1 MRAIAERETP
11 ITPVRREAIRPPKFS
26 DKFSMLDWELE
37 PLPAISLYPLP
48 RRIALVED
56 VDLHVSDLECNP
68 RAVSWPTEDEVARVT
83 MEAPLICQ
91 IFNWSEVVT
100 WQGVRV
106 SEFLDYAGLKVAEG
120 DHVAF
125 FSRDGTYFEGMPAEM
140 ARDPRTLL
148 ATHINGEPLLH
159 ELGGPLRLVVPFL
172 QGYKSVK
179 WVGSIKVTKHDPV
192 GIKRLLGQSKTG
204 HLGLAWRQSYDIEV
218 APGADKTPV

>member
-1 MRAIAERETP
+1 VRATLEPSEIIPTK
-11 ITPVRREAIRPPKFS
+11 REAIRPPKFA
-26 DKFSMLDWELE
+26 DKFSLLDWDSM

-56 VDLHVSDLECNP
+56 LDLDVSDLDCQP
-68 RAVSWPTEDEVARVT
+68 RRISWPTVAEVPVVE

-91 IFNWSEVVT
+91 IFNWSEVVV

-106 SEFLDYAGLKVAEG
+106 ADFLDYAGLKCADD

-125 FSRDGTYFEGMPAEM
+125 FSRDGTYFEGLPAAM

-148 ATHINGEPLLH
+148 ATHLNGQPLAH
-159 ELGGPLRLVVPFL
+159 EYGAPLRLVVPFL

-179 WVGSIKVTKHDPV
+179 WVGGIKVTKHDPV

-204 HLGLAWRQSYDIEV
+204 HLGLAWRQSYGIEV

>member
-1 MRAIAERETP
+1 LRSTLERNTK
-11 ITPVRREAIRPPKFS
+11 ITPVKREAIRPPKFA
-26 DKFSMLDWELE
+26 DKFSMLDWESM

-56 VDLHVSDLECNP
+56 LALQVSDLDCNP
-68 RAVSWPTEDEVARVT
+68 RSVSWPTEEQAPRVT

-91 IFNWSEVVT
+91 IFNWSEVVE
-100 WQGVRV
+100 WQGVRA
-106 SEFLDYAGLKVAEG
+106 SDFLDYAGISCAEG

-125 FSRDGTYFEGMPAEM
+125 FSRDGTYFEGLPAAM

-148 ATHINGEPLLH
+148 ATHINGEPLPH
-159 ELGGPLRLVVPFL
+159 EFGGPLRLVVPFL

-179 WVGSIKVTKHDPV
+179 WVGSIRVTKHDPV
-192 GIKRLLGQSKTG
+192 GIKRLLGQSKTA

-218 APGADKTPV
+218 EPGADKTPV